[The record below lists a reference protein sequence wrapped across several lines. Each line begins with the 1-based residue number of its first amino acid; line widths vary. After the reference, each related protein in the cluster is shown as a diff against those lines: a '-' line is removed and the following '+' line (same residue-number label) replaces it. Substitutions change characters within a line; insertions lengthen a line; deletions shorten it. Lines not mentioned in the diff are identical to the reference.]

1 MRFSDKLLSKS
12 NSYNYYK
19 DNYISLKKKHEDLLK
34 EYGDLQKNHK
44 TTLKNL
50 DKIKGNFNS
59 LSKKYEKDY
68 LFFDFE
74 GIMSKFYIS
83 PLIESPFS
91 YEDKRCFAFMDH
103 FSKYLSGIV
112 ENKENPLVS
121 IIFPVYNYKEHVL
134 DAIKSVLNQSYA
146 NFELIIIDDNSDD
159 GTVNLLNSINDEKI
173 RIFLNNTHEGLSFC
187 RNKALTESKGDYI
200 FYLDMNN
207 FWEVNYLKSMMGAFF
222 ELPDADAIY
231 SGQLIYDENWK
242 KMKSV
247 IFGSYNKTLL
257 FNKNYISLSSF
268 AHKNKFAK
276 NIFFDESVNSL
287 EDWNF
292 ILEYSNDSKMFSVP
306 ILQSKT
312 NNFGSIDKESVRL
325 IHEKFSYYYDFSS
338 EYTLNK
344 KISIIIPSYELLND
358 LKECIDAILSFN
370 SEFIE
375 IIVVDNNSND
385 NVKNYLNSLSS
396 KGKIK
401 FVQNDVNYGF
411 TFAVEQGISLSDET
425 SDILLLNN
433 DAILTKGAL
442 EAMQYYAYN
451 IPDCGI
457 VVPLEVLYAGDD
469 RINGNVPFA
478 DVNFECDVTP
488 SRIHKNII
496 NVPVFHDGELLELNF
511 APFFCTYIKRD
522 VYDKT
527 LGLDPELGRHYR
539 SDRIF
544 SNFTR
549 HILNMKIYQTSK
561 AKVYHKSQQA
571 TKKLKK
577 NNEEYNI
584 IFNKNQWEPELA
596 KQLNYKTPLWDID

>member
-1 MRFSDKLLSKS
+1 MGVHILALRDKLLNKS
-12 NSYNYYK
+12 NSYIYYK
-19 DNYISLKKKHEDLLK
+19 ENFTSLKKKYE
-34 EYGDLQKNHK
+34 DLQKKHDA
-44 TTLKNL
+44 TLKTL
-50 DKIKGNFNS
+50 DGLKGNYNRLF
-59 LSKKYEKDY
+59 KKYEKDY
-68 LFFDFE
+68 LFFDFD

-83 PLIESPFS
+83 PLIEAPFS
-91 YEDKRCFAFMDH
+91 FEDKRCFAFMDH
-103 FSKYLSGIV
+103 FSKYLSKIA
-112 ENKENPLVS
+112 EKKDNPLVS
-121 IIFPVYNYKEHVL
+121 IIFPVYNYEEYIL
-134 DAIKSVLNQSYA
+134 EAINSVLNQSYE
-146 NFELIIIDDNSDD
+146 NFELIIVDDNSND

-173 RIFLNNTHEGLSFC
+173 RIFLNNNHEGLSFC

-222 ELPDADAIY
+222 ELPEADAVY
-231 SGQLIYDENWK
+231 SGKLVYDENWK
-242 KMKSV
+242 KMQSV
-247 IFGSYNKTLL
+247 VFGSYNKSLL

-268 AHKNKFAK
+268 AHKNKYSE
-276 NIFFDESVNSL
+276 NIIFDESVNSL

-312 NNFGSIDKESVRL
+312 NNFGNLNEEGVRL
-325 IHEKFSYYYDFSS
+325 IHEKFSYYHDFSS
-338 EYTLNK
+338 EYALNK
-344 KISIIIPSYELLND
+344 KISIIIPSYELLDD
-358 LKECIDAILSFN
+358 LKECIDTILSFN

-385 NVKNYLNSLSS
+385 DVKNYLNSLSS
-396 KGKIK
+396 ERKIK
-401 FVQNDVNYGF
+401 YIQNDVNYGF

-457 VVPLEVLYAGDD
+457 VVPLEVLYAGDK
-469 RINGNVPFA
+469 RIKNNVPFA

-488 SRIHKNII
+488 SRTHKNII

-584 IFNKNQWEPELA
+584 IFNKNQWDPELA
-596 KQLNYKTPLWDID
+596 KQLNYRTPLWDID